1 MLKTL
6 EGAFIRRSRRSLCFL
21 SPALKIKCKD
31 LFMPRKLLV
40 GKATL
45 KTQKLSVGGLDT
57 SRYPPTDSFWVFR
70 VAVGSHQKEIGIN
83 AEFFKFFP
91 KGVFL
96 SKKVCL

>member
-1 MLKTL
+1 MLRWVLMLKTR

-45 KTQKLSVGGLDT
+45 NKLKSRTADTVRYQDRRPTAFGFLGLPLVHT
-57 SRYPPTDSFWVFR
+57 KR
-70 VAVGSHQKEIGIN
+70 KLE
-83 AEFFKFFP
+83 
-91 KGVFL
+91 
-96 SKKVCL
+96 